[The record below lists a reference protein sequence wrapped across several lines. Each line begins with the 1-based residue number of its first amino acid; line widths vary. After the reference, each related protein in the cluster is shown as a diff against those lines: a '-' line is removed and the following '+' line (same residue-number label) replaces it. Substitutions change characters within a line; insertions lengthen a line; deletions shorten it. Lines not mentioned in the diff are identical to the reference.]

1 MKMNKEEYEKLL
13 KRFALEISE
22 VGVSNYIVD
31 LVNNQIDRTPNLAS
45 ASAEGVTDHFIYRH
59 NGYIIEAERR
69 VKLVVKVCK

>member
-22 VGVSNYIVD
+22 VGVTNDIVE
-31 LVNNQIDRTPNLAS
+31 LVTNQIDRTPNVAS
-45 ASAEGVTDHFIYRH
+45 ASSESVTDRFIYRH
-59 NGYIIEAERR
+59 AGYMIEAERQ